1 MEQVL
6 IKEERMT
13 SLQIAEEIGKE
24 HKNVLRD
31 IRNMEASWVK
41 VNGRRF
47 ELVDYIDAKGEKR
60 PCYSLTKIECLYIAT
75 KYNDEAR
82 AKLVLRWEMLEKA
95 HQAQIQKALPKSFSE
110 ALRMLADETEKNERL
125 ALENKEKQK
134 VITEQQPKVLFA
146 DSILASKTS
155 CLIGEL
161 AKILTQNGCKIGQ
174 NKLFKW
180 LRGNGYLCTRGEQY
194 NLPQQKYVDCGLFEI
209 KKSTHSANEVLITTS
224 TTKVT
229 PKGQQYFIN
238 KFLNN

>member
-1 MEQVL
+1 MEQEL

-161 AKILTQNGCKIGQ
+161 AKILTQNGRKIGQ

-194 NLPQQKYVDCGLFEI
+194 NLPKQKYVDCGF
-209 KKSTHSANEVLITTS
+209 
-224 TTKVT
+224 
-229 PKGQQYFIN
+229 F
-238 KFLNN
+238 